1 MINAAEAR
9 KQTEE
14 QILRIAKET
23 IVNKL
28 GPEIEKQTSR
38 GKYTASIDIGDT
50 TNPLEIGKAMKKILT
65 EQYGYTTKFTYCE
78 EYRAEYTVTVSWP
91 LPHALK

>member
-38 GKYTASIDIGDT
+38 GKYTANIDIGDT
-50 TNPLEIGKAMKKILT
+50 PSPIEVGNVMKKLLS
-65 EQYGYTTKFTYCE
+65 EQYGYSTKFTYSE
-78 EYRAEYTVTVSWP
+78 
-91 LPHALK
+91 